1 MKVSMT
7 TYKGNISA
15 VLYLNMDFLTGLE
28 LYKDIFFLRNM
39 LLIGDSSMICDA
51 FRFNLLK
58 GRNH

>member
-1 MKVSMT
+1 MT

-15 VLYLNMDFLTGLE
+15 VRYLNMDFLTGLE
-28 LYKDIFFLRNM
+28 LYKEIFFFGNK

-58 GRNH
+58 